1 MAYKTLLTVLTDP
14 AEVQHTLDAAIQ
26 VATEHDAH
34 LDVLS
39 LGLDRLQ
46 IGYSYIGAA
55 VALAQASMER
65 ATEDAT
71 ALDEAVKAALAKQD
85 ILWGSEGAVAQVGSI
100 APLVAQ
106 RARTSDLV
114 LLPHPYGPNKAPEAE
129 TVMEAALF
137 DAATPVLLLPE
148 GKLKPRAGRNIVIA
162 WNEGREA
169 MAAIRGA
176 MPYLKAADSVDIVV
190 VDPPV
195 SGPDRSDPGGMLCQM
210 LVRHGVKAEVSIL
223 ARSTTRV
230 SDVLKRH
237 IRDRGSDMLVMGAYG
252 HSRLREALVGGATRD
267 MLEEAEI
274 PVLLAH

>member
-14 AEVQHTLDAAIQ
+14 AEVKHTLDAAIQ
-26 VATEHDAH
+26 VATENGAH

-65 ATEDAT
+65 ATEDAS
-71 ALDEAVKAALAKQD
+71 ALDSAVKATLANQD
-85 ILWGSEGAVAQVGSI
+85 ILWSSEGAVAQVGSI
-100 APLVAQ
+100 SPLVSQ

-114 LLPHPYGPNKAPEAE
+114 LLAHPYGKDKAPEAE
-129 TVMEAALF
+129 AVLEAVLF
-137 DAATPVLLLPE
+137 DAASPVLLLPE
-148 GKLKPRAGRNIVIA
+148 GKLKPRSGRNIVIA

-169 MAAIRGA
+169 MSAVRGA
-176 MPYLKAADSVDIVV
+176 MPWLKAADIVDIVV

-195 SGPDRSDPGGMLCQM
+195 TGPDRSDPGGMLCQM
-210 LVRHGVKAEVSIL
+210 LVRHGVKAEVTVL
-223 ARSTTRV
+223 ARTTTRV

-237 IRDRGSDMLVMGAYG
+237 VRDRGADMLVMGAYG

-274 PVLLAH
+274 PLLLAH